1 MLDVAQ
7 EYYEKSVLNMPL
19 GKEAFSGYTSL
30 TSVVIP
36 SSVTMIDYNAFAYC
50 TSLTS
55 VVIPEG
61 VTEIGFGAFDNCN
74 LTSVVV
80 PKSVR
85 KIGHEVFNDD
95 VEIIRE

>member
-1 MLDVAQ
+1 
-7 EYYEKSVLNMPL
+7 MPL
-19 GKEAFSGYTSL
+19 GEEAFR
-30 TSVVIP
+30 
-36 SSVTMIDYNAFAYC
+36 DC

>member
-19 GKEAFSGYTSL
+19 GEEAFQGCTSL

-36 SSVTMIDYNAFAYC
+36 ESVTMIDYNAFAYC

-55 VVIPEG
+55 GVIPEG

-74 LTSVVV
+74 LTSVVIPASV
-80 PKSVR
+80 KS
-85 KIGHEVFNDD
+85 IAYNAFGEH